1 MNPEPVARR
10 SQRPR
15 SLLELAW
22 RISEPAFDDVRA
34 LYRVRSCA
42 ATRMTFDEAG
52 WADATK
58 VFGLGR
64 NEIEQQT
71 MVFVQSLHLMN
82 EAVLN
87 PLRGRRTGTRHPP
100 DAAGLVD
107 RELREKGCRWC
118 DENGWHVSRESRLQ
132 DDFGTVVSED
142 GRFRG
147 SANWARL
154 APVSGLVY
162 GDEDAHNLFRLTELD
177 FCALFETAASYIAKA
192 RAQQPATRYFVCF
205 LNGGAKSA
213 GSVAHAHVQVVGR
226 DDRHFGLAEQVAR
239 YCPQDYWN
247 RLATLH
253 HRLGLARKNGPSMA
267 WANLC
272 PVKDRD
278 ITILSPD
285 LATGA
290 SVVYNLLQSLIYRGT
305 SSFSLTAILKPDVES
320 EVDAQFGDWPGV
332 VWRLVDRGDMRAA
345 HADIGS
351 LELLGGTAAVATD
364 PWDVA
369 AWIS

>member
-1 MNPEPVARR
+1 M
-10 SQRPR
+10 
-15 SLLELAW
+15 
-22 RISEPAFDDVRA
+22 
-34 LYRVRSCA
+34 
-42 ATRMTFDEAG
+42 MFDEAG
-52 WADATK
+52 WAEAAK
-58 VFGLGR
+58 VFGLSR
-64 NEIEQQT
+64 KDIEQQT
-71 MVFVQSLHLMN
+71 VVFVQSLHLMN

-87 PLRGRRTGTRHPP
+87 PLRARRTGTRHPA

-118 DENGWHVSRESRLQ
+118 DENGWHVSRENRLQ
-132 DDFGTVVSED
+132 DDFGSVVSAD

-162 GDEDAHNLFRLTELD
+162 GDEDAHNLFRLTEMD
-177 FCALFETAASYIAKA
+177 FCALFQTASDYIA
-192 RAQQPATRYFVCF
+192 RAQEKQFGTRYFVCL

-213 GSVAHAHVQVVGR
+213 GSVSHAHVQVVGR
-226 DDRHFGLAEQVAR
+226 DDHHFGLAEQVAQ
-239 YCPQDYWN
+239 YCPHDYWN
-247 RLATLH
+247 RLAMLH
-253 HRLGLARKNGPSMA
+253 DRLGLARKIGQSTA

-278 ITILSPD
+278 ITVLSPD
-285 LATGA
+285 LTTGA

-305 SSFSLTAILKPDVES
+305 SSFSLTAILKPAVPSGADKRF
-320 EVDAQFGDWPGV
+320 ADWPGV
-332 VWRLVDRGDMRAA
+332 VWRLVDRGDMRVP

-364 PWDVA
+364 PWEVA
-369 AWIS
+369 VSMGQ

>member
-1 MNPEPVARR
+1 MSP
-10 SQRPR
+10 SQDPPR
-15 SLLELAW
+15 SLVELAS
-22 RISEPAFDDVRA
+22 RINEPCFSDVRA
-34 LYRVRSCA
+34 LYRIRSA
-42 ATRMTFDEAG
+42 ATTRMVFDESG

-64 NEIEQQT
+64 EEIEQQRV
-71 MVFVQSLHLMN
+71 VFVQSRHLLN

-87 PLRGRRTGTRHPP
+87 PLRGRRTGTRHPA

-118 DENGWHVSRESRLQ
+118 DESGWHVSRENRLQ
-132 DDFGTVVSED
+132 DDFGSVTSPD

-162 GDEDAHNLFRLTELD
+162 GDEDAHNLFRLTRPD
-177 FCALFETAASYIAKA
+177 FCALFETASSYIAKA
-192 RAQQPATRYFVCF
+192 RARRPDTRYFLCF

-213 GSVAHAHVQVVGR
+213 GSVSHAHVQVVGR
-226 DDRHFGLAEQVAR
+226 DDHHFGLAEQHAL
-239 YCPQDYWN
+239 YCPHDYWS
-247 RLATLH
+247 RIAESH
-253 HRLGLARKNGPSMA
+253 GRLGLARWDGPSVA

-278 ITILSPD
+278 VTILSSD
-285 LATGA
+285 LASSA
-290 SVVYNLLQSLIYRGT
+290 SYVYEVLQSLIRNGT
-305 SSFSLTAILKPDVES
+305 SSFSLAAILKPDIAS
-320 EVDAQFGDWPGV
+320 EPDLRYAGWPGA

-351 LELLGGTAAVATD
+351 LELLGGTASVATD

-369 AWIS
+369 GWLGYH

>member
-1 MNPEPVARR
+1 
-10 SQRPR
+10 
-15 SLLELAW
+15 LLELAS
-22 RISEPAFDDVRA
+22 RIGEPDFADVRA
-34 LYRVRSCA
+34 LYRVRSSA
-42 ATRMTFDEAG
+42 ATRMAFDEAG
-52 WADATK
+52 WSDATK
-58 VFGLGR
+58 VFGLSR
-64 NEIEQQT
+64 KEIERQT
-71 MVFVQSLHLMN
+71 VVFVQSLHLMN

-87 PLRGRRTGTRHPP
+87 PLRGRRTGTRHPA

-132 DDFGTVVSED
+132 DDFGSVVSED

-177 FCALFETAASYIAKA
+177 FCALFQTASRYIAKA
-192 RAQQPATRYFVCF
+192 RAKQPGTRYFVCF